1 MAEGISQ
8 NDSSKEN
15 SRLGEF
21 LSNKINL
28 AVVGLLFVGLFL
40 LAFGAGMFLLRGS
53 SKDDIKIISSEE
65 SASSKAGEIIVH
77 VDGAVKNPGIYKLA
91 ADSRVNDAVVAAGGL
106 SQDADSARINL
117 AAKLSDGTK
126 VYIPSHND
134 PVSSGSAGSVAG
146 EVAASLININTATE
160 AQLDSL
166 PSIGPVTAQ
175 KIIAS
180 RPYSAKEELLSKKAV
195 GSATYDKIKDLITVY

>member
-1 MAEGISQ
+1 
-8 NDSSKEN
+8 
-15 SRLGEF
+15 
-21 LSNKINL
+21 
-28 AVVGLLFVGLFL
+28 
-40 LAFGAGMFLLRGS
+40 MFLLRGS

-180 RPYSAKEELLSKKAV
+180 RPYSAKEDLLSKKAV